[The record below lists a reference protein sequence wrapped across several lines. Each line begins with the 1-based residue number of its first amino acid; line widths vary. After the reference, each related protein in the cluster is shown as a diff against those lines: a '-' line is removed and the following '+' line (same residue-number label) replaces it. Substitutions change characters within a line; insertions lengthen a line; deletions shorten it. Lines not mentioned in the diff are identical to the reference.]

1 MTVRLP
7 NCIGRNAD
15 TPGSILFADAQSV
28 CSNPFETLH
37 EVIRL
42 LYPFH
47 VYFSNNP
54 PFLFYQPS
62 LQLYLII
69 RHSLTCQYSVFS
81 FCMTAGILFFRKG
94 KPPPPNL
101 PMPGHAAS
109 DCGKS
114 SSPLSSV
121 FSASALSVCRRHLLE
136 SRKINPHGHRKTE
149 MREEK
154 NIFKQG

>member
-1 MTVRLP
+1 MPIRRGAYSLQMPKAYASTL
-7 NCIGRNAD
+7 
-15 TPGSILFADAQSV
+15 
-28 CSNPFETLH
+28 FETLH

-81 FCMTAGILFFRKG
+81 FCMTARILFFRKG
-94 KPPPPNL
+94 KPPPPSL

-114 SSPLSSV
+114 SSPPSSV

-136 SRKINPHGHRKTE
+136 SRKINPHGHGKTE